1 MSKCWR
7 SLLIA
12 PWFIVSGLT
21 QAADRLDWLVENGLL
36 VDGTGAPP
44 REALVGSLKG
54 KIVVLATN
62 EPKPV
67 ATRIIDARGLIV
79 APGFIDLHTHARA
92 DLLSTQNNSV
102 LHYLTQGV
110 TTLVIGNDGDGTP
123 NIEARFRALEQNQVG
138 VNVVQFMGHGALRR
152 QIVGNEN
159 RLATE
164 PELEA
169 MESALELALQQGA
182 AGLSLGLFYVP
193 GSYAPSSEV
202 IRLCRVAARYGK
214 PCEAHI
220 RSESSRGEGVLAA
233 IDEMITIGRE
243 SGAAIHIG
251 HIKVLGRSVWG
262 QSTEV
267 IARIEA
273 AQAEGL
279 SITADQYPWTAS
291 STQLKNAILPAHW
304 LAGARSEWRDRLLDP
319 ANQEAVLADLA
330 VGIERRG
337 GGNALMLVATDNSD
351 YEGRRLNE
359 VAAMM
364 SLSEPEAALRLLQEA
379 PPRVVSFNMDEA
391 DIEAFMK
398 QPWVATSSDGTD
410 GHPRKYA
417 SFPRKYAHY
426 VQQRKALTL
435 PEFIHRSTL
444 LPAQI
449 LGLSDRGRI
458 ANGAVAD
465 VIVIDPKR
473 YRDAASYQDWQ
484 QLTPGV
490 EWLFIAGEPVIAKGR
505 YNGALIGR
513 NLLL

>member
-1 MSKCWR
+1 MIKSWR

-12 PWFIVSGLT
+12 PWLIVSGLT
-21 QAADRLDWLVENGLL
+21 QAADRLDWLIENGLL

-44 REALVGSLKG
+44 REASIGSLKG
-54 KIVVLATN
+54 KLVVFAAN
-62 EPKPV
+62 ESKPV
-67 ATRIIDARGLIV
+67 ATRVIDAKGYIV

-92 DLLSTQNNSV
+92 DLLSTNDNAV
-102 LHYLTQGV
+102 LNYLTQGV

-123 NIEARFRALEQNQVG
+123 HIEERFRALEQNQVG
-138 VNVVQFMGHGALRR
+138 VNVVQFVGHGALRR
-152 QIVGNEN
+152 QHVGNDN

-164 PELEA
+164 DELRSMEA
-169 MESALELALQQGA
+169 ALERALQEGA

-193 GSYAPSSEV
+193 GSYAPTSEV
-202 IRLCRVAARYGK
+202 IRLCRVAARHGK

-220 RSESSRGEGVLAA
+220 RSESARGAGVLTA

-273 AQAEGL
+273 ARTEGL

-319 ANQEAVLADLA
+319 ANKEAVLTDLA

-337 GGNALMLVATDNSD
+337 GGSALMLVATDNSD

-364 SLSEPEAALRLLQEA
+364 SLSEPEAALRLLQDA

-417 SFPRKYAHY
+417 SFPRKYAYY

-449 LGLSDRGRI
+449 LGLSDRGSI
-458 ANGAVAD
+458 VNGAIAD
-465 VIVIDPKR
+465 VIVIDPNR

-490 EWLFIAGEPVIAKGR
+490 EWLFIGGEPVILQGR
-505 YNGALIGR
+505 YDGAVIGR

>member
-1 MSKCWR
+1 MIKSWR

-12 PWFIVSGLT
+12 PWLIVSGLT
-21 QAADRLDWLVENGLL
+21 QAADRLDWLIENGLL

-44 REALVGSLKG
+44 REASIGSLQG
-54 KIVVLATN
+54 KLVVFTAN
-62 EPKPV
+62 ESKPV
-67 ATRIIDARGLIV
+67 ATRVIDAKGYIV

-92 DLLSTQNNSV
+92 DLLSTNDNAV
-102 LHYLTQGV
+102 LNYLTQGV

-123 NIEARFRALEQNQVG
+123 HIEERFRALEQNQVG
-138 VNVVQFMGHGALRR
+138 VNVVQFVGHGALRR
-152 QIVGNEN
+152 QHVGNDN

-164 PELEA
+164 DELRSMEA
-169 MESALELALQQGA
+169 ALERALQEGA

-193 GSYAPSSEV
+193 GSYAPTSEV
-202 IRLCRVAARYGK
+202 IRLCRVAARHGK

-220 RSESSRGEGVLAA
+220 RSESARGAGVLTA

-273 AQAEGL
+273 ARTEGL

-319 ANQEAVLADLA
+319 ANKEAVLTDLA

-337 GGNALMLVATDNSD
+337 GGSALMLVATDNSD

-364 SLSEPEAALRLLQEA
+364 SLSEPEAALRLLQDA

-417 SFPRKYAHY
+417 SFPRKYAYY

-449 LGLSDRGRI
+449 LGLSDRGSI
-458 ANGAVAD
+458 VNGAIAD
-465 VIVIDPKR
+465 VIVIDPNR

-490 EWLFIAGEPVIAKGR
+490 EWLFIGGEPVISQGR
-505 YNGALIGR
+505 YDGAVIGR

>member
-1 MSKCWR
+1 MIKSWR

-12 PWFIVSGLT
+12 PWLIVSGLT
-21 QAADRLDWLVENGLL
+21 QAADRLDWLIENGLL

-44 REALVGSLKG
+44 REASIGSLKG
-54 KIVVLATN
+54 KLVVFAAN
-62 EPKPV
+62 ESKPA
-67 ATRIIDARGLIV
+67 ATRVIDAKGYIV

-92 DLLSTQNNSV
+92 DLLSANDNAV
-102 LHYLTQGV
+102 LNYLTQGV

-123 NIEARFRALEQNQVG
+123 HIEERFRALEQNQVG
-138 VNVVQFMGHGALRR
+138 VNVVQFVGHGALRR
-152 QIVGNEN
+152 QHVGNDN

-164 PELEA
+164 DELRSMEA
-169 MESALELALQQGA
+169 ALERALQEGA

-193 GSYAPSSEV
+193 GSYAPTSEV
-202 IRLCRVAARYGK
+202 IRLCRVAARHGK

-220 RSESSRGEGVLAA
+220 RSESARGAGVLTA

-273 AQAEGL
+273 ARTEGL

-319 ANQEAVLADLA
+319 ANKEAVLTDLA

-337 GGNALMLVATDNSD
+337 GGSALMLVATDNSD

-364 SLSEPEAALRLLQEA
+364 SLSEPEAALRLLQDA

-417 SFPRKYAHY
+417 SFPRKYAYY

-449 LGLSDRGRI
+449 LGLSDRGSI
-458 ANGAVAD
+458 VNGAIAD
-465 VIVIDPKR
+465 VIVIDPNR
-473 YRDAASYQDWQ
+473 YRDVASYQDWQ

-490 EWLFIAGEPVIAKGR
+490 EWLFIGGEPVISQGR
-505 YNGALIGR
+505 YDGAVIGR

>member
-1 MSKCWR
+1 MIKSWR

-12 PWFIVSGLT
+12 PWLIVSGLT
-21 QAADRLDWLVENGLL
+21 QAADRLDWLIENGLL

-44 REALVGSLKG
+44 REASIGSLKG
-54 KIVVLATN
+54 KLVVFAAN
-62 EPKPV
+62 ESKPD
-67 ATRIIDARGLIV
+67 ATRVIDAKGYIV

-92 DLLSTQNNSV
+92 DLLSTNDNAV
-102 LHYLTQGV
+102 LNYLTQGV

-123 NIEARFRALEQNQVG
+123 HIEERFRALEQNQVG
-138 VNVVQFMGHGALRR
+138 VNVVQFVGHGALRR
-152 QIVGNEN
+152 QHVGNDN

-164 PELEA
+164 DELRSMEA
-169 MESALELALQQGA
+169 ALERALQEGA

-193 GSYAPSSEV
+193 GSYAPTSEV
-202 IRLCRVAARYGK
+202 IRLCRVAARHGK

-220 RSESSRGEGVLAA
+220 RSESARGAGVLAA

-273 AQAEGL
+273 ARTEGL

-319 ANQEAVLADLA
+319 ANKEAVLTDLA

-337 GGNALMLVATDNSD
+337 GGSALMLVATDNSD

-364 SLSEPEAALRLLQEA
+364 SLSEPEAALRLLQDA

-417 SFPRKYAHY
+417 SFPRKYAYY

-449 LGLSDRGRI
+449 LGLSDRGSI
-458 ANGAVAD
+458 VNGAIAD
-465 VIVIDPKR
+465 VIVIDPNR

-490 EWLFIAGEPVIAKGR
+490 EWLFIGGEPVISQGR
-505 YNGALIGR
+505 YDGAVIGR

>member
-1 MSKCWR
+1 M
-7 SLLIA
+7 
-12 PWFIVSGLT
+12 
-21 QAADRLDWLVENGLL
+21 
-36 VDGTGAPP
+36 
-44 REALVGSLKG
+44 EAS
-54 KIVVLATN
+54 
-62 EPKPV
+62 
-67 ATRIIDARGLIV
+67 
-79 APGFIDLHTHARA
+79 
-92 DLLSTQNNSV
+92 
-102 LHYLTQGV
+102 
-110 TTLVIGNDGDGTP
+110 
-123 NIEARFRALEQNQVG
+123 LEQ
-138 VNVVQFMGHGALRR
+138 
-152 QIVGNEN
+152 
-159 RLATE
+159 
-164 PELEA
+164 
-169 MESALELALQQGA
+169 ALQEGA
-182 AGLSLGLFYVP
+182 AGLSLGLFYAP
-193 GSYAPSSEV
+193 GSYAPTSEV
-202 IRLCRVAARYGK
+202 IRLCRVAARHGK

-220 RSESSRGEGVLAA
+220 RSESARGAGVLAA

-273 AQAEGL
+273 ARTEGL

-319 ANQEAVLADLA
+319 ANKEAVLTDLA

-337 GGNALMLVATDNSD
+337 GGSALMLVATDNSD

-364 SLSEPEAALRLLQEA
+364 SLSEPEAALRLLQDA

-417 SFPRKYAHY
+417 SFPRKYAYY

-449 LGLSDRGRI
+449 LGLSDRGSI
-458 ANGAVAD
+458 VNGAIAD
-465 VIVIDPKR
+465 VIVIDPNR

-490 EWLFIAGEPVIAKGR
+490 EWLFIGGEPVISQGR
-505 YNGALIGR
+505 YDGAVIGR

>member
-1 MSKCWR
+1 MIKIWR
-7 SLLIA
+7 SLLIV
-12 PWFIVSGLT
+12 PWLILSGLT
-21 QAADRLDWLVENGLL
+21 QAADRLDWLIETGLL

-44 REALVGSLKG
+44 RAASIGSLKG
-54 KIVVLATN
+54 KLVVFAAN
-62 EPKPV
+62 ESKPV
-67 ATRIIDARGLIV
+67 ATRVIDAKGYIV

-92 DLLSTQNNSV
+92 DLLSTNDNAV
-102 LHYLTQGV
+102 LNYLTQGV

-123 NIEARFRALEQNQVG
+123 HIEERFRALEQNQVG
-138 VNVVQFMGHGALRR
+138 VNVVQFVGHGALRR
-152 QIVGNEN
+152 QHVGNDN

-164 PELEA
+164 DELRSMEA
-169 MESALELALQQGA
+169 ALERALQEGA

-193 GSYAPSSEV
+193 GSYAPTSEV
-202 IRLCRVAARYGK
+202 IRLCRVAARHGK
-214 PCEAHI
+214 PCETHI
-220 RSESSRGEGVLAA
+220 RSESARGAGVLTA

-273 AQAEGL
+273 ARTEGL

-319 ANQEAVLADLA
+319 ANKEAVLTDLA

-337 GGNALMLVATDNSD
+337 GGSALMLVATDNSD

-359 VAAMM
+359 VAAMI
-364 SLSEPEAALRLLQEA
+364 SLSEPEAALRLLQDA

-417 SFPRKYAHY
+417 SFPRKYAYY

-449 LGLSDRGRI
+449 LGLSDRGSI
-458 ANGAVAD
+458 VNGAIAD
-465 VIVIDPKR
+465 VIVIDPNR

-490 EWLFIAGEPVIAKGR
+490 EWLFIGGEPVISQGR
-505 YNGALIGR
+505 YDGAVIGR

>member
-1 MSKCWR
+1 MIKSWR

-12 PWFIVSGLT
+12 PWLIVSGLT
-21 QAADRLDWLVENGLL
+21 QAADRLDWLIENGLL

-44 REALVGSLKG
+44 REASIGSLKG
-54 KIVVLATN
+54 KLVVFAAN
-62 EPKPV
+62 ESKPV
-67 ATRIIDARGLIV
+67 ATRVIDAKGYIV

-92 DLLSTQNNSV
+92 DLLSTNDNAV
-102 LHYLTQGV
+102 LNYLTQGV

-123 NIEARFRALEQNQVG
+123 HIEERFRALEQNQVG
-138 VNVVQFMGHGALRR
+138 VNVVQFVGHGALRR
-152 QIVGNEN
+152 QHVGNDN

-164 PELEA
+164 DELRSMEA
-169 MESALELALQQGA
+169 ALERALQEGA

-193 GSYAPSSEV
+193 GSYAPTSEV
-202 IRLCRVAARYGK
+202 IRLCRVAARHGK

-220 RSESSRGEGVLAA
+220 RSESARGAGVLTA

-364 SLSEPEAALRLLQEA
+364 SLSEPETALRLLQEA

-435 PEFIHRSTL
+435 PEFVHRSTL